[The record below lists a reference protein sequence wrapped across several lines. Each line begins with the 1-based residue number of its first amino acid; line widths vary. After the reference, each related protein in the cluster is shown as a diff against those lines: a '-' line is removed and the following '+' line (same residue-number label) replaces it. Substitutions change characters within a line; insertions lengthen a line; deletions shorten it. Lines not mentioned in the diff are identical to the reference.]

1 MPHPQNIGIYQSTLM
16 KQSLSTILFLSEQ
29 QQEDTAVLA
38 DIGKTITD
46 TLEPL
51 TKQVKQI
58 GNDVKVIQQAQGQ
71 KKQEPTN
78 ARSTSGATK
87 PATTSIPKGPG
98 IITPAGSGKDGSEE
112 LSARIDNLTGKV
124 DKIVSLIEQKEFGK
138 EAHQTS
144 LSRVLFFEQEQPE
157 EGGVAWAEWFDAM
170 MEALKRTSHWTVG
183 GRRRISNGTMDAI
196 INDGKTFAGCK
207 EDKECVAVF
216 TKEAT
221 PYLMQAVGSDAAS
234 VSFMGAGAIGLA
246 FLVKDSD
253 EHEYVFKMET
263 DFGHGAATKHKKIP
277 GAQQQRSGD
286 PAGAS
291 QPMVYDHGTFKVFK
305 GALRVDWFLT
315 ERLETGSGETKM
327 ENILPAEMFGRLN
340 GLVDILRV
348 HSNGFEPS
356 PSKLKYYKVNPGLL
370 NKDLVKAISMP
381 IKKMIDSDVEAA
393 LRLAG
398 DWHVKLAQD
407 IIHMAKNKI
416 PTDFHEGNIGIQ
428 RNGPEGYLK
437 FFD

>member
-1 MPHPQNIGIYQSTLM
+1 M
-16 KQSLSTILFLSEQ
+16 KQHLLSSLLFLSEQ
-29 QQEDTAVLA
+29 VQPAPEDTSALS

-71 KKQEPTN
+71 KKQDPTN

-98 IITPAGSGKDGSEE
+98 TVTPGSGESTEE
-112 LSARIDNLTGKV
+112 LSARVGDLTGKV
-124 DKIVSLIEQKEFGK
+124 DRLVSLIEQKEFG
-138 EAHQTS
+138 AS
-144 LSRVLFFEQEQPE
+144 LSRILFLEQVQPE

-170 MEALKRTSHWTVG
+170 MEALKRTRKHHPAYGEWY
-183 GRRRISNGTMDAI
+183 NNDTMTAI
-196 INDGKTFAGCK
+196 INDGKTFANCK
-207 EDKECVAVF
+207 EDKECVATF

-234 VSFMGAGAIGLA
+234 VSFMGAGVIGLA

-263 DFGHGAATKHKKIP
+263 DSGHGAATKHKKIP

-286 PAGAS
+286 PAGTS
-291 QPMVYDHGTFKVFK
+291 QPMVYDHGTFKVFN

-327 ENILPAEMFGRLN
+327 ENILPADMFGRLN
-340 GLVDILRV
+340 GLVDILKV
-348 HSNGFEPS
+348 HFDGFEPS
-356 PSKLKYYKVNPGLL
+356 PSKLKYYKVNPDLL
-370 NKDLVKAISMP
+370 NKNFIKAISIP
-381 IKKMIDSDVEAA
+381 IKKMIGLDVEAA

-407 IIHMAKNKI
+407 IVHMVKNKI

>member
-1 MPHPQNIGIYQSTLM
+1 M
-16 KQSLSTILFLSEQ
+16 KQHPLSSLLFLPEQ
-29 QQEDTAVLA
+29 AQPAPPENTSSFS
-38 DIGKTITD
+38 DIEKTIKG

-58 GNDVKVIQQAQGQ
+58 GDDVKVIQQAQGQ
-71 KKQEPTN
+71 KKQDPTN

-87 PATTSIPKGPG
+87 PATTSTPKGPG
-98 IITPAGSGKDGSEE
+98 TITPGSSGEGTKE
-112 LSARIDNLTGKV
+112 LSDRVDNLAGKI
-124 DKIVSLIEQKEFGK
+124 DKLVSLVEGREFG
-138 EAHQTS
+138 TS
-144 LSRVLFFEQEQPE
+144 LSRILFLEHVKPE
-157 EGGVAWAEWFDAM
+157 EGGVAWTEWFDAM
-170 MEALKRTSHWTVG
+170 MKAYNETRYE
-183 GRRRISNGTMDAI
+183 SNQTMDAI
-196 INDGKTFAGCK
+196 ISDGETYSNCSTRQ
-207 EDKECVAVF
+207 ECVAKF

-221 PYLMQAVGSDAAS
+221 PHLMQAVGYDAVS

-253 EHEYVFKMET
+253 EHEYVFKMEVDT
-263 DFGHGAATKHKKIP
+263 GHGAATKLKKIP
-277 GAQQQRSGD
+277 GAKQQRSGD

-291 QPMVYDHGTFKVFK
+291 QPMIYDHGTFKVFN
-305 GALRVDWFLT
+305 GALQVNWFLT
-315 ERLETGSGETKM
+315 ERLETGSGENKM
-327 ENILPAEMFGRLN
+327 ENILPYKLFTQLD

-348 HSNGFEPS
+348 HFKGLEPK
-356 PSKLKYYKVNPGLL
+356 PSLLKVYGVNR
-370 NKDLVKAISMP
+370 DLFDIDMIRAISIP
-381 IKKMIDSDVEAA
+381 IKKAIGPDVEAN

-407 IIHMAKNKI
+407 IVHMAKNKI

>member
-1 MPHPQNIGIYQSTLM
+1 MLRPLDIGIYQHLPM
-16 KQSLSTILFLSEQ
+16 KQQHSLSSLLFLPEQ
-29 QQEDTAVLA
+29 IQQAPEDTSALS

-71 KKQEPTN
+71 KKQDPTN

-98 IITPAGSGKDGSEE
+98 TVTPGSGESTEE
-112 LSARIDNLTGKV
+112 LSARVGDLAGKV
-124 DKIVSLIEQKEFGK
+124 DKLVSLVEKREFR
-138 EAHQTS
+138 TS
-144 LSRVLFFEQEQPE
+144 LSRILFLEQVQPE
-157 EGGVAWAEWFDAM
+157 EGGVTWVEWFDAM
-170 MEALKRTSHWTVG
+170 MDAYNETRYEGNQTMVAILSDG
-183 GRRRISNGTMDAI
+183 GIYSN
-196 INDGKTFAGCK
+196 CSS
-207 EDKECVAVF
+207 EKECFAKF
-216 TKEAT
+216 TKEAM
-221 PYLMQAVGSDAAS
+221 PHLMQAVGSDAVS
-234 VSFMGAGAIGLA
+234 VSFMGAGVIGLA

-253 EHEYVFKMET
+253 EHEYVFKMEVDT
-263 DFGHGAATKHKKIP
+263 GHDAETKLKKIP
-277 GAQQQRSGD
+277 GAKQQRSGD

-291 QPMVYDHGTFKVFK
+291 QPMIYDHGSFKVFK

-315 ERLETGSGETKM
+315 ERLETGSGKTKM
-327 ENILPAEMFGRLN
+327 ENILPWELFKKLN
-340 GLVDILRV
+340 GLVLLLRR
-348 HSNGFEPS
+348 HFNGSVPLPS
-356 PSKLKYYKVNPGLL
+356 QYGAYGVNR
-370 NKDLVKAISMP
+370 DLFDTDMIRAISIP
-381 IKKMIDSDVEAA
+381 IKKAVGQDVEAE

-407 IIHMAKNKI
+407 IAHMAKNNI
-416 PTDFHEGNIGIQ
+416 PTDFHGGNIGIQ

>member
-1 MPHPQNIGIYQSTLM
+1 M
-16 KQSLSTILFLSEQ
+16 KQSLSSFLFFSEQ
-29 QQEDTAVLA
+29 IQQAPEDTSVLA

-170 MEALKRTSHWTVG
+170 MEALKKHTSG
-183 GRRRISNGTMDAI
+183 GWHDNQTMAAI
-196 INDGKTFAGCK
+196 INDGITFAGCK
-207 EDKECVAVF
+207 ESKECVAAF

-253 EHEYVFKMET
+253 EHEYVFKMEA
-263 DFGHGAATKHKKIP
+263 DSGHGAATKHKKIP

-315 ERLETGSGETKM
+315 ERLETGNGETTI
-327 ENILPAEMFGRLN
+327 ENILPSKLFTRLD
-340 GLVDILRV
+340 GLVDILKV
-348 HSNGFEPS
+348 HFNGFEPS
-356 PSKLKYYKVNPGLL
+356 PSKLKFYEVNPGLL

-381 IKKMIDSDVEAA
+381 IKKMIESDVEAT

-416 PTDFHEGNIGIQ
+416 PTDFHDGNIGIQ

>member
-1 MPHPQNIGIYQSTLM
+1 M
-16 KQSLSTILFLSEQ
+16 KQHLLSSLLFLSEQ
-29 QQEDTAVLA
+29 VQPAPEDTSALS

-71 KKQEPTN
+71 KKQDPTN

-98 IITPAGSGKDGSEE
+98 TITPGSGEGTEE
-112 LSARIDNLTGKV
+112 LSARVGDLAGKV
-124 DKIVSLIEQKEFGK
+124 DKLVSLVEKREFR
-138 EAHQTS
+138 TS
-144 LSRVLFFEQEQPE
+144 LSRILFLEQVQPE
-157 EGGVAWAEWFDAM
+157 DGGVTWAEWFDAM
-170 MEALKRTSHWTVG
+170 MEAYNETRYG
-183 GRRRISNGTMDAI
+183 GNQMMDAI
-196 INDGKTFAGCK
+196 LSDGRTYANCLSA
-207 EDKECVAVF
+207 KECVARF

-221 PYLMQAVGSDAAS
+221 PHLMRAVGSDAVS

-263 DFGHGAATKHKKIP
+263 DSGHGAATKLKKIP
-277 GAQQQRSGD
+277 GAKQQRSGD

-291 QPMVYDHGTFKVFK
+291 QPMIYDHGSFKVFK

-327 ENILPAEMFGRLN
+327 KNILTWDLFRKLN
-340 GLVDILRV
+340 GVMLILQR
-348 HSNGFEPS
+348 HFKGREQLPS
-356 PSKLKYYKVNPGLL
+356 QYKAYGVNR
-370 NKDLVKAISMP
+370 DLFDTDMIRAISIP
-381 IKKMIDSDVEAA
+381 IKKAIGPDVEAD

-407 IIHMAKNKI
+407 IVHMAKNKI

>member
-16 KQSLSTILFLSEQ
+16 KQSLSTVLFLSEQ

-98 IITPAGSGKDGSEE
+98 TVTPGSGESTEE
-112 LSARIDNLTGKV
+112 LSARVGDLTGKV
-124 DKIVSLIEQKEFGK
+124 DRLVSLIEQKEFG
-138 EAHQTS
+138 AS
-144 LSRVLFFEQEQPE
+144 LSRILFLEQVQPE

-170 MEALKRTSHWTVG
+170 MEAYNETQYG
-183 GRRRISNGTMDAI
+183 PNQTMEAI
-196 INDGKTFAGCK
+196 ISDGRTFIGCSS
-207 EDKECVAVF
+207 EKECVARF

-221 PYLMQAVGSDAAS
+221 PHLMRAVGSDAAS

-246 FLVKDSD
+246 FLIKDSD

-263 DFGHGAATKHKKIP
+263 DSGHDAETKLKKIP
-277 GAQQQRSGD
+277 GAKQQRSGD

-291 QPMVYDHGTFKVFK
+291 QPMIYDHGTFKVFK

-327 ENILPAEMFGRLN
+327 ENILTWDLFRKLN
-340 GLVDILRV
+340 GVMLILQR
-348 HSNGFEPS
+348 HFKGREQLPS
-356 PSKLKYYKVNPGLL
+356 QYKAYGVNR
-370 NKDLVKAISMP
+370 DLFDTDMIRAISIP
-381 IKKMIDSDVEAA
+381 IKKAIGPDVEAD

-407 IIHMAKNKI
+407 IVHMAKNKI

>member
-1 MPHPQNIGIYQSTLM
+1 M
-16 KQSLSTILFLSEQ
+16 KQSLSSFLFFSEQ
-29 QQEDTAVLA
+29 IQQAPEDTSVLA

-170 MEALKRTSHWTVG
+170 MEALKKHTSG
-183 GRRRISNGTMDAI
+183 GWHNNQTMAAI
-196 INDGKTFAGCK
+196 INDGITFAGCK
-207 EDKECVAVF
+207 ESKECVAVF

-263 DFGHGAATKHKKIP
+263 DSGHVAATKHKKIP

-315 ERLETGSGETKM
+315 QKLETTSNKYDL
-327 ENILPAEMFGRLN
+327 ENILPRSLF
-340 GLVDILRV
+340 
-348 HSNGFEPS
+348 
-356 PSKLKYYKVNPGLL
+356 SKLNDLFFGILQPRFKKRNIGSSIFRI
-370 NKDLVKAISMP
+370 NKIDQKAFKRNMVGTIATA
-381 IKKMIDSDVEAA
+381 IKNDGFHSEQSREEIETK

-407 IIHMAKNKI
+407 IIRMAETGI
-416 PTDFHEGNIGIQ
+416 PTDFHAGNIGIQ

>member
-16 KQSLSTILFLSEQ
+16 KQSLSTVLFLSEQ

-71 KKQEPTN
+71 KKQDPTN

-98 IITPAGSGKDGSEE
+98 TVTPGSGESTEE
-112 LSARIDNLTGKV
+112 LSARVGDLTGKV
-124 DKIVSLIEQKEFGK
+124 DRLVSLIEQKEFG
-138 EAHQTS
+138 AS
-144 LSRVLFFEQEQPE
+144 LSRILFLEQVQPE

-170 MEALKRTSHWTVG
+170 MEAYNETQYG
-183 GRRRISNGTMDAI
+183 PNQTMEAI
-196 INDGKTFAGCK
+196 ISDGRTFIGCSS
-207 EDKECVAVF
+207 EKECVARF

-221 PYLMQAVGSDAAS
+221 PHLMRAVGSDAAS
-234 VSFMGAGAIGLA
+234 VSFMGAGVIGLA

-263 DFGHGAATKHKKIP
+263 DSGHGAATKHKKIP

-286 PAGAS
+286 PAGTS
-291 QPMVYDHGTFKVFK
+291 QPMVYDHGTFKVFN

-327 ENILPAEMFGRLN
+327 ENILPADMFGRLN
-340 GLVDILRV
+340 GLVDILKV
-348 HSNGFEPS
+348 HFDGFEPS
-356 PSKLKYYKVNPGLL
+356 PSKLKYYKVNPDLL
-370 NKDLVKAISMP
+370 NKNFIKAISIP
-381 IKKMIDSDVEAA
+381 IKKMIGLDVEAA

-407 IIHMAKNKI
+407 IVHMVKNKI